1 MPFVLAQRWISD
13 TESEL
18 GLGTVVALEG
28 RTVTVL
34 FSATG
39 ESRLFSRNEAPLTRV
54 IFNQGDRV
62 NSHEGWSLLITS
74 ATDNDG
80 LVTYTGTRE
89 DTGEEDVTLREVMLC
104 HNIRFNKPQDRM
116 FAGQIERMNH
126 YTLRYDCL
134 KQRHKMQQ
142 SELLGLAGTR
152 ANLIPHQ
159 LHIAKEV
166 GSRYAPRVLLAD
178 EVGLGK
184 TIEAGMII
192 LQQVLTGRAERV
204 LILLPETLQH
214 QWLVEMRRRF
224 NLKFAIFDEERCV
237 EAYADAENPFETEQ
251 LIIASLGLMRKKTRY
266 QQAIDAE
273 WDLVV
278 VDEAHHLE
286 WNSEKPSR
294 EYRIVEGLAKATPGI
309 LLLTATPDQLGHESH
324 FARLRLLDPDRFY
337 DYQAFLAE
345 EQDYQKV
352 AQAAQELIDQPAL
365 SDSARATLTEILK
378 EKDISGLLN
387 DIAGDPESPSR
398 QTLLQWLL
406 DRHGTSR
413 VMMRNTRHAVK
424 GFPKRILNSYPLAM
438 PSQYATSIKVS
449 KIMGSKK
456 DSQQSALQSLY
467 PEEIFQE
474 FEGKDASW
482 WAFDPRIDWLIEL
495 IKTSKEK
502 VLVICAHANTALVLE
517 QALRVK
523 EGIRSAVFHEGLSII
538 ERDKGAAYFAQKEDG
553 AQVLVCSEIGS
564 EGRNFQF
571 ARHLVLF
578 DLPLNPD
585 LLEQRI
591 GRLDRIGQE
600 NDIQLHVP
608 YMAGSSQEVLLNWYH
623 KGLNAFEQT
632 CPSGGIVFEQV
643 KQDLFDLLN
652 QTDEAQSLTELVSS
666 TDEIHQKLK
675 LKIEQGRDRLLEL
688 NSGGQQ
694 SGQQIADQIN
704 EIDDG
709 TELPTFMFNMLDI
722 CGVDQDDH
730 SENAIILRPGGH
742 MLHPNF
748 PTLTE
753 DGATITFDRQTA
765 LAREDFQFVNWEH
778 PMVQGAIDMIL
789 SDNTGNNAVSVLKSK
804 ALPAG
809 TMLLEL
815 IFVADTS
822 APKSYHIGRFLPA
835 TPLRMLMDKKGNN
848 LHSNISFDNLNGQL
862 SPIGRHI
869 AAKLVGAS
877 QTFIHQQ
884 IQEGTVFAST
894 ELEDIKAQAL
904 AKMNIEL
911 DSEIERLADL
921 KLINPNIREEE
932 LSHLRTQQTQ
942 LAKFIDNA
950 QIQLDSLRFIVVSPE

>member
-1 MPFVLAQRWISD
+1 
-13 TESEL
+13 
-18 GLGTVVALEG
+18 
-28 RTVTVL
+28 
-34 FSATG
+34 
-39 ESRLFSRNEAPLTRV
+39 
-54 IFNQGDRV
+54 
-62 NSHEGWSLLITS
+62 
-74 ATDNDG
+74 
-80 LVTYTGTRE
+80 
-89 DTGEEDVTLREVMLC
+89 
-104 HNIRFNKPQDRM
+104 
-116 FAGQIERMNH
+116 
-126 YTLRYDCL
+126 
-134 KQRHKMQQ
+134 
-142 SELLGLAGTR
+142 
-152 ANLIPHQ
+152 
-159 LHIAKEV
+159 
-166 GSRYAPRVLLAD
+166 
-178 EVGLGK
+178 
-184 TIEAGMII
+184 
-192 LQQVLTGRAERV
+192 
-204 LILLPETLQH
+204 
-214 QWLVEMRRRF
+214 
-224 NLKFAIFDEERCV
+224 
-237 EAYADAENPFETEQ
+237 
-251 LIIASLGLMRKKTRY
+251 
-266 QQAIDAE
+266 
-273 WDLVV
+273 
-278 VDEAHHLE
+278 
-286 WNSEKPSR
+286 
-294 EYRIVEGLAKATPGI
+294 
-309 LLLTATPDQLGHESH
+309 
-324 FARLRLLDPDRFY
+324 
-337 DYQAFLAE
+337 
-345 EQDYQKV
+345 V
-352 AQAAQELIDQPAL
+352 AQAAQELIDQPVL
-365 SDSARATLTEILK
+365 SDTARETLTEILK

-387 DIAGDPESPSR
+387 DIASDPESSSR

-424 GFPKRILNSYPLAM
+424 GFPQRVLNSYPLAM
-438 PSQYATSIKVS
+438 PSQYTTSIKVS
-449 KIMGSKK
+449 KIMGTKK
-456 DSQQSALQSLY
+456 DPQQSAVQSLY

-482 WAFDPRIDWLIEL
+482 WAFDPRIDWLIDL

-502 VLVICAHANTALVLE
+502 ILVICAHANTALVLE

-538 ERDKGAAYFAQKEDG
+538 ERDKGAAFFAQKENG

-632 CPSGGIVFEQV
+632 CPSGGVVFEEV
-643 KQDLFDLLN
+643 KDSLYSLLN
-652 QTDEAQSLTELVSS
+652 QSDDALSLDELVAN
-666 TDEIHQKLK
+666 TDEIHQELK
-675 LKIEQGRDRLLEL
+675 HKIEQGRDRLLEL

-694 SGQQIADQIN
+694 SGQKIADQIS
-704 EIDDG
+704 ELDDG

-722 CGVDQDDH
+722 CGVDQEDH

-748 PTLTE
+748 PTLNE
-753 DGATITFDRQTA
+753 DGATITFDRNTA
-765 LAREDFQFVNWEH
+765 LAREDFEFVNWEH

-822 APKSYHIGRFLPA
+822 APKTYHIGRFLPA
-835 TPLRMLMDKKGNN
+835 TPLRMLMDKKGTN
-848 LHSNISFDNLNGQL
+848 LGSNISFDNLNGQL

-877 QTFIHQQ
+877 QAFIHQQ
-884 IQEGTVFAST
+884 IQHGNVLATT
-894 ELEDIKAQAL
+894 ELEQIKAQAL
-904 AKMNIEL
+904 DKMNEQL
-911 DSEIERLADL
+911 DSELERLSDL

-932 LSHLRTQQTQ
+932 LDHLRTQQAQ
-942 LAKFIDNA
+942 LAKFIGNA